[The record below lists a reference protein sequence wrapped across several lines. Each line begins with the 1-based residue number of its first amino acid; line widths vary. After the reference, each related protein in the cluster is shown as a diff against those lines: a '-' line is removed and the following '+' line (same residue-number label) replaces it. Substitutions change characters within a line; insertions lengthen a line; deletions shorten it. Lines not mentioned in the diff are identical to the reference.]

1 MENKDFRILFMGT
14 PDFAVE
20 SLKALKESGKNIIAV
35 VTAPDKPAGR
45 GREINE
51 SPVKRYA
58 LANKLPVLQPLK
70 LKDPEFV
77 ANIQN
82 LNPSLIAV
90 VAFRMLPK
98 ANWEIPAYGTINLH
112 ASLLPQYRG
121 AAPIN
126 RAIINGENKTGITTF
141 FIEEEIDTGKILMQ
155 KEVPITET
163 DNAKTLHDKLAT
175 EGAALLN
182 ETVDKLMK
190 KDLQAKDQQAIL
202 KNHAILHPAP
212 KIFRETCLIDW
223 NKPLINIHNHIRGL
237 SPVPAAW
244 TELNN
249 EDAIIS
255 PVKVFEAKPENSNH
269 SLPAGKILT
278 DGKTYLK
285 VACQGGFLHLLNL
298 QIPGKKPLA
307 VTEFLKGFRLGE
319 NAGFK

>member
-1 MENKDFRILFMGT
+1 MENQDFRILFMGT

-20 SLKALKESGKNIIAV
+20 SLKTLKESGKNIIAV

-45 GREINE
+45 GRELNE
-51 SPVKRYA
+51 SAVKKYA

-70 LKDPEFV
+70 LKDPEFLSQV
-77 ANIQN
+77 
-82 LNPSLIAV
+82 LSLKPSLIVV

-98 ANWEIPAYGTINLH
+98 TIWEIPPYGTINLH

-126 RAIINGENKTGITTF
+126 WAIINGEDITGVTTF
-141 FIEEEIDTGKILMQ
+141 LIEEEIDTGKILMQ
-155 KEVPITET
+155 KEVCITET
-163 DNAKTLHDKLAT
+163 ENAGTLHDKLAA
-175 EGAALLN
+175 EGADLLN

-190 KDLQAKDQQAIL
+190 KELQATAQQSVM
-202 KNHAILHPAP
+202 KNYAVLHPAP
-212 KIFRETCLIDW
+212 KIFRETCRIEW

-244 TELNN
+244 TELMN
-249 EDAIIS
+249 EEGSIS
-255 PVKVFEAKPENSNH
+255 PVKIFETKPENSNH
-269 SLPAGKILT
+269 SLPVGKILT

-285 VACQGGFLHLLNL
+285 VACQGGFLQLLNL